1 VQASDYDPLAEMAP
15 GERQRRALREQSA
28 CKQHTFLF
36 LKIINSRKNHNLETA
51 EQLRSPFLWL
61 LALFASIVVLI
72 ANVYIGGAAKAQLSS
87 LADATRVNALLS
99 ELDLFMVVVGGVATP
114 LAGVV
119 LWLTG
124 FPLVA
129 TLVCL
134 MTAGAALL
142 AAFAGSLPLYAQ
154 YLLILL
160 SRSRSLSLS
169 LSLSRVVIRYVTFS
183 LVAAG
188 VPGVWGLSSDF
199 VAQTYGEET
208 FGK

>member
-1 VQASDYDPLAEMAP
+1 VICVFFVVFVC
-15 GERQRRALREQSA
+15 RLRITIHLQKWRLENDKDVHCVNNRHVSN
-28 CKQHTFLF
+28 TRFI

-154 YLLILL
+154 YLLMLF
-160 SRSRSLSLS
+160 SLSLS
-169 LSLSRVVIRYVTFS
+169 LSLS
-183 LVAAG
+183 
-188 VPGVWGLSSDF
+188 LSHVLCLDM
-199 VAQTYGEET
+199 
-208 FGK
+208 